1 MSRFPSFGECKREEV
16 VELMWKLNRGPT
28 LRAVV
33 QCGQWTRL
41 QLEPDNPNLPPLQL
55 LVSRDSTESDIV
67 RLIDETRQRLIDET
81 RQRVRVRA
89 REEPVATPPE
99 DLRLETWPPAR
110 PAVRLPPSQELERMF
125 DRLAYVVRWHR
136 GRSRHIGYVSAEITG
151 SRDLAL
157 KLDAGVTTLSEVVRD
172 LSRHISEWRITAAQG
187 TGVNAVHSSAG
198 PHPDPFQGQ
207 RLTPDRDELRSLTG
221 LEPVEF
227 TEGTVWADLPGQG
240 ARGLIVAVLNTPDGA
255 VPLVLDHLAVES
267 EPVEPSLSGGR
278 RRAQQIRSILIR
290 KAKELRR

>member
-1 MSRFPSFGECKREEV
+1 MSRVPSFVECNREQEVRAAVLKLPDQAKREEV

-41 QLEPDNPNLPPLQL
+41 QLEPDNPTLPPLQL

-67 RLIDETRQRLIDET
+67 RLIDETRP
-81 RQRVRVRA
+81 RVRVRA

-110 PAVRLPPSQELERMF
+110 P
-125 DRLAYVVRWHR
+125 
-136 GRSRHIGYVSAEITG
+136 
-151 SRDLAL
+151 
-157 KLDAGVTTLSEVVRD
+157 DA
-172 LSRHISEWRITAAQG
+172 
-187 TGVNAVHSSAG
+187 SAG
-198 PHPDPFQGQ
+198 PGPVPDPFLGQ
-207 RLTPDRDELRSLTG
+207 RLTPNRDELRSLTG

-278 RRAQQIRSILIR
+278 RRAQQIRSIIIR
-290 KAKELRR
+290 KAKELRVK